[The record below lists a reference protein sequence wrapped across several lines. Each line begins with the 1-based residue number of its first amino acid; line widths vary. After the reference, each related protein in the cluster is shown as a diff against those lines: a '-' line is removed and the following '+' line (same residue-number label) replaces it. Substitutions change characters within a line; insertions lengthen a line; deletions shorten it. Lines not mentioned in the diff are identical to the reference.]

1 MGVIIS
7 RRMRKHRMKAL
18 FTITLLFI
26 VVLISGCLGSSS
38 SSTAPTLAFL
48 YVVGQGDNA
57 IHALDE
63 KSTGDLVPLAVS
75 SFSTVPRPVSMALHP
90 SRNFLYVPNETS
102 NTVSGFTIDHLAGVL
117 TPVGTPLS
125 PTPVCNPSVCSNPI
139 GVAVNSG
146 GQFLFVLNQGS
157 SSPAVPASI
166 SVFNIDQ
173 TRGLLSPV
181 SGSPFVFASLAAPNP
196 QFLAISPTQG
206 FLYVSNGAAGNI
218 SAFAIGAGGGLT
230 EISGSPFSLG
240 AGAAAA
246 GLAIDPK
253 GQFLYAADSANNKIA
268 SFNVAGG
275 PLGAVGSFSAGTKPV
290 AVTVDNT
297 SSFVYSANQGS
308 NDVSA
313 FKTASGALT
322 QVAGSPY
329 PVEPTGSIG
338 TPQPIFLTVD
348 PSNTFLY
355 VANAGSSSISAFG
368 IKAADGSL
376 GLITNSPFIQG
387 IAPLWI
393 LSTK

>member
-1 MGVIIS
+1 
-7 RRMRKHRMKAL
+7 MKAL
-18 FTITLLFI
+18 FTVTLLFI
-26 VVLISGCLGSSS
+26 AVLLSGCLGSSS

-57 IHALDE
+57 IHAFSE
-63 KSTGDLVPLAVS
+63 KSTGDLSPLAVS
-75 SFSTVPRPVSMALHP
+75 SFSTVPRPVSIALHP

-102 NTVSGFTIDHLAGVL
+102 NTVSGFTIDHTAGVL
-117 TPVGTPLS
+117 APIGTAQP
-125 PTPVCNPSVCSNPI
+125 PTPVCGPGVCSNPI

-157 SSPAVPASI
+157 ASPAVQASI

-173 TRGLLSPV
+173 TRGLLSP
-181 SGSPFVFASLAAPNP
+181 ASFTTLTVPNP

-218 SAFAIGAGGGLT
+218 SAFAIGTNGALT
-230 EISGSPFSLG
+230 ELSGSPFSLG
-240 AGAAAA
+240 AGATAA
-246 GLAIDPK
+246 GLAVDPK

-275 PLGAVGSFSAGTKPV
+275 PLAAVGSFPAGTKPV
-290 AVTVDNT
+290 AVAVDST

-313 FKTASGALT
+313 FKSASGALT

-329 PVEPTGSIG
+329 LVQPAGSVG

-348 PSNTFLY
+348 VSNTFLY
-355 VANAGSSSISAFG
+355 VANVGSSSISAFG
-368 IKAADGSL
+368 IKASDGTL
-376 GLITNSPFIQG
+376 ALITNSPFLQSIE
-387 IAPLWI
+387 PLWI
-393 LSTK
+393 VTTQ

>member
-1 MGVIIS
+1 
-7 RRMRKHRMKAL
+7 MKAL

-26 VVLISGCLGSSS
+26 AVLLSGCLGSSS

-48 YVVGQGDNA
+48 YVVGQGDNS
-57 IHALDE
+57 IHAFDE
-63 KSTGDLVPLAVS
+63 KSTGDLSGVAVP
-75 SFSTVPRPVSMALHP
+75 SFATIPRPVSIALHP
-90 SRNFLYVPNETS
+90 SRNFLYVPNQTS
-102 NTVSGFTIDHLAGVL
+102 NTVSGFTIDHTSGVL
-117 TPVGTPLS
+117 TPIGTALA
-125 PTPVCNPSVCSNPI
+125 PTPVCNPGVCSNPI
-139 GVAVNSG
+139 GVAINSG

-157 SSPAVPASI
+157 ASPAVPASI

-173 TRGLLSPV
+173 TRGLLSPI
-181 SGSPFVFASLAAPNP
+181 SGSPFAFASLSALNP

-218 SAFAIGAGGGLT
+218 SAFAIGASGALT
-230 EISGSPFSLG
+230 ELGSPVSLG
-240 AGAAAA
+240 AGAVAA

-275 PLGAVGSFSAGTKPV
+275 PLAAVGSFPAGTKPV

-297 SSFVYSANQGS
+297 SSFVYAANQGS

-313 FKTASGALT
+313 FTTASGALT

-329 PVEPTGSIG
+329 LVQPTGSVG

-348 PSNTFLY
+348 VSNTFLY
-355 VANAGSSSISAFG
+355 VANFGSSSISAFG
-368 IKAADGSL
+368 IKSSDGTL
-376 GLITNSPFIQG
+376 GLITNSPFFQG
-387 IAPLWI
+387 IAPLWMV
-393 LSTK
+393 STK

>member
-1 MGVIIS
+1 
-7 RRMRKHRMKAL
+7 MKAL

-75 SFSTVPRPVSMALHP
+75 SFPTIPRPVSIALHP

-102 NTVSGFTIDHLAGVL
+102 NTVSGYTIDHTAGVL
-117 TPVGTPLS
+117 TPIGTALS
-125 PTPVCNPSVCSNPI
+125 PTPVCNPGVCSNPI
-139 GVAVNSG
+139 GVAINSG

-157 SSPAVPASI
+157 ASPAVPASI
-166 SVFNIDQ
+166 SVFSIDQ

-181 SGSPFVFASLAAPNP
+181 SGAPFVFASLAAPNP

-240 AGAAAA
+240 AGATAA
-246 GLAIDPK
+246 GLAIDSK

-275 PLGAVGSFSAGTKPV
+275 PLAAVGSFSAGTKPV

-313 FKTASGALT
+313 FKAASGALT

-329 PVEPTGSIG
+329 LVQPTGSIG

-348 PSNTFLY
+348 VSNSFLY
-355 VANAGSSSISAFG
+355 VANFGSSSISAFG
-368 IKAADGSL
+368 IKASDGSL
-376 GLITNSPFIQG
+376 GLITDSPFIQG